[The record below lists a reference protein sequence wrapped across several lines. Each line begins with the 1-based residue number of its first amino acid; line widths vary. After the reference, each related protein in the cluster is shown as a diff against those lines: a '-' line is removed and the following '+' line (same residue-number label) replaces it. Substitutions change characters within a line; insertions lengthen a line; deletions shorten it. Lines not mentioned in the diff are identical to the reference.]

1 MLCSPEDAE
10 KTLLVLNC
18 RKDLSLI
25 LLDHFLGAF
34 SIFIFA
40 SVVSDLLK
48 WYFRLV
54 RKRCLPAKKEP
65 EDSLLSNRFH
75 APILNSKQKYRGT
88 GRVVLPRLLF
98 AQIRREGRRDTDS
111 WRQKEKGKKKFIING
126 DFLLSQEFFVS
137 VQLLQVGDLFRV

>member
-1 MLCSPEDAE
+1 MRKSKRNQKTLSSSTTKTIKRKLLFFFIFLIRNMLCSPEDAE

-111 WRQKEKGKKKFIING
+111 
-126 DFLLSQEFFVS
+126 
-137 VQLLQVGDLFRV
+137 